1 LSSSVAAARPAR
13 RVRVRGGSLGWFLCW
28 AVVFADIGTS
38 VYYVPGILYG
48 QFGTRSAL
56 FVAMTLVAFVLLT
69 VKYAEV
75 AWRYPEGGGVVN
87 VASRALHPFAGLL
100 GGCFIAVDYYL
111 TVALSALSGV
121 YYIAVVAPWL
131 YPLAVPV
138 TILALILLGLLNALG
153 IRESARVSATFAIL
167 AAGGQVLVVLAVAVS
182 LGPAGIVHSFAA
194 LRSGPPLTPVVLLT
208 GYAAAF
214 LAFSGLETIAQLAP
228 AMREV
233 RRVVASRAMIAVV
246 ATMAVTSP
254 LLTLWST
261 TLLTGSPDPNQFIS
275 LLGAKVSGPLLGD
288 YVAISGA
295 LLLIFASNTAV
306 IGAYHVFIALSRMG
320 FLPRVLER
328 RNRWRNTPHWSI
340 LAAIAVPIALVAAS
354 GGQAGLLGDLYA
366 FGLLGAFI
374 LTCLAL
380 DVVRWHDR
388 ASRATPLA
396 RAGYWLGV
404 LTTVLVSIA
413 WLTNLV
419 AKPLA
424 TMFGGGLTVIGLAI
438 GLATYHYSRSREP
451 AVFPFQHRPERP
463 VIPIAGGRR
472 LPSCQVLAILPHDP
486 ETAEAVVS
494 AAVESAARDRPLVF
508 MYRGD
513 HPTDQDHE
521 LMEVADPYLMD
532 RAAQVAFARAERQS
546 RRSVRNRHYVYVP
559 GNFRREA
566 VGDAW
571 KGLAPVET
579 LLADGDQEVLPPI
592 AVDRVRRSYV
602 DGYPVLRLVRRR
614 PRVPAETQAAGV

>member
-1 LSSSVAAARPAR
+1 MSAETAVRPR
-13 RVRVRGGSLGWFLCW
+13 RRIKVRGGSLGWFLCW

-38 VYYVPGILYG
+38 IYYVPGILYG

-56 FVAMTLVAFVLLT
+56 FVAMTLVVFVLLT

-87 VASRALHPFAGLL
+87 VASRALHPFVGLL

-121 YYIAVVAPWL
+121 FYIGVLAPGL
-131 YPLAVPV
+131 NALAVPV
-138 TILALILLGLLNALG
+138 TVLALLLLGLLNVMG
-153 IRESARVSATFAIL
+153 IRESARASATIAVI
-167 AAGGQVLVVLAVAVS
+167 AGAGQLLVVLAVAAS
-182 LGPAGIVHSFAA
+182 LGPVGIVRSLEA
-194 LRSGPPLTPVVLLT
+194 LRNGPPLTPLMLLT

-233 RRVVASRAMIAVV
+233 RRIVASRAMMAVV

-261 TLLTGSPDPNQFIS
+261 TLLTGNPDPNQFIS
-275 LLGAKVSGPLLGD
+275 LLGAKVAGPVLGD

-306 IGAYHVFIALSRMG
+306 IGAYHVFIALARMG

-328 RNRWRNTPHWSI
+328 RNRWRKTPHWSI
-340 LAAIAVPIALVAAS
+340 ILAIVVPIALVVVTRGAPAV
-354 GGQAGLLGDLYA
+354 LGDLYA

-380 DVVRWHDR
+380 DVVRWHER
-388 ASRATPLA
+388 SAHTTARA

-404 LTTVLVSIA
+404 ATTVLVAVA
-413 WLTNLV
+413 WLTNLF

-424 TMFGGGLTVIGLAI
+424 TLFGGGLTLLGLLV
-438 GLATYHYSRSREP
+438 GLATYYYSRGREP
-451 AVFPFQHRPERP
+451 VVFPFQHRREHPLIPGVGARP
-463 VIPIAGGRR
+463 
-472 LPSCQVLAILPHDP
+472 LPRCHVLAVLPHDP
-486 ETAEAVVS
+486 ESAEAVVA
-494 AAVESAARDRPLVF
+494 AAVEAASPDRTLVF
-508 MYRGD
+508 LYRG
-513 HPTDQDHE
+513 HPIADQPHE
-521 LMEVADPYLMD
+521 LMEVADPYLKD
-532 RAAQVAFARAERQS
+532 RAAQVAFARAERQA
-546 RRSVRNRHYVYVP
+546 RRTVRDRHYVYVP
-559 GNFRREA
+559 GYFRREA
-566 VGDAW
+566 VGDVW
-571 KGLAPVET
+571 KALAPAET
-579 LLADGDQEVLPPI
+579 ILIDGDQDILPPV
-592 AVDRVRRSYV
+592 AVDRVRRTYV
-602 DGYPVLRLVRRR
+602 DGFPVLRLVSRR
-614 PRVPAETQAAGV
+614 PRSLERAGA

>member
-1 LSSSVAAARPAR
+1 VSAAVVVRPRR

-38 VYYVPGILYG
+38 IYYVPGILYG
-48 QFGTRSAL
+48 QFGSRSAL
-56 FVAMTLVAFVLLT
+56 FVGMTLIAFVLLT

-100 GGCFIAVDYYL
+100 GGCFIVVDYYL

-121 YYIAVVAPWL
+121 YYLSVLVPSL
-131 YPLAVPV
+131 YRLAVPV
-138 TILALILLGLLNALG
+138 TILALVLLGLLNALG
-153 IRESARVSATFAIL
+153 IRESARASATVAI
-167 AAGGQVLVVLAVAVS
+167 AAGVGQLLVVLAVAVS
-182 LGPAGIVHSFAA
+182 LGPAGVVESFRA
-194 LRSGPPLTPVVLLT
+194 LGHGPALTPVVLIT
-208 GYAAAF
+208 GYSAAF

-233 RRVVASRAMIAVV
+233 RRVVANRAMLAVV
-246 ATMAVTSP
+246 VVMAITSP

-275 LLGAKVSGPLLGD
+275 LLGGQVSGPMLAGF
-288 YVAISGA
+288 VAISGA

-340 LAAIAVPIALVAAS
+340 LLAIAVPVLLVAAT
-354 GGQAGLLGDLYA
+354 GGAAALLGDLYA

-380 DVVRWHDR
+380 DVVRWHDP

-396 RAGYWLGV
+396 RLGYWIGV
-404 LTTVLVSIA
+404 LTTVLVVVA
-413 WLTNLV
+413 WLTNLI

-424 TMFGGGLTVIGLAI
+424 TAFGGGLTLAGLVV
-438 GLATYHYSRSREP
+438 GLATYSYSRTREP
-451 AVFPFQHRPERP
+451 LVFPFLHRPGRP
-463 VIPIAGGRR
+463 LVPIAGGRR
-472 LPSCQVLAILPHDP
+472 MPHCEVLAVLPHDP
-486 ETAEAVVS
+486 ELAEAVVE
-494 AAVESAARDRPLVF
+494 AATAAASGDRPLVF
-508 MYRGD
+508 LYRGD
-513 HPTDQDHE
+513 DPSERHAE
-521 LMEVADPYLMD
+521 LMEVADPYLRD
-532 RAAQVAFARAERQS
+532 RAAQVAFARAES
-546 RRSVRNRHYVYVP
+546 RARRATRDRRYVYVP
-559 GNFRREA
+559 GSLRREV
-566 VGDAW
+566 VGDVW
-571 KGLAPVET
+571 KELSPAET
-579 LLADGDQEVLPPI
+579 LIIDGDQDVLPPI
-592 AVDRVRRSYV
+592 AVDRVRRTRV
-602 DGYPVLRLVRRR
+602 DGFSVLRLVRGWPR
-614 PRVPAETQAAGV
+614 PARAAGA